1 MQTSKDRLR
10 TLANGIIP
18 AGFDAKK
25 LPLEGCDEVRAAID
39 VLLELSNRRTT
50 KLTLAL
56 SQLNKAALEI
66 DRLRENNKKLASW
79 MSAALDDP
87 QVCQEMKSDIHDWF
101 GGL

>member
-1 MQTSKDRLR
+1 MQTNKDELR

-25 LPLEGCDEVRAAID
+25 LPPEGCDEVRAAID
-39 VLLELSNRRTT
+39 MLLALSNRRTT
-50 KLTLAL
+50 RLTLAL
-56 SQLNKAALEI
+56 NQLDKAALEI
-66 DRLRENNKKLASW
+66 DRLKKNNEKLASW

-87 QVCQEMKSDIHDWF
+87 QVCQEMKSDIQDWF

>member
-18 AGFDAKK
+18 TGFDAKK
-25 LPLEGCDEVRAAID
+25 LPPEGCDEVRAAID

-66 DRLRENNKKLASW
+66 DRLKENNKKLASW